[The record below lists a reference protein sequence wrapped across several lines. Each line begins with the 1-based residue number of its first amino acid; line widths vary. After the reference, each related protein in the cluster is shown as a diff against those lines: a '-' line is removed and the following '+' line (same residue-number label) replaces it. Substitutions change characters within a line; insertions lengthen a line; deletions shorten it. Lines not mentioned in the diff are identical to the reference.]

1 MAHRPYIQLPALGP
15 RGIINPKRGPFS
27 VVIPEATT
35 NLITNP
41 SLETGTT
48 SYTALNSASIA
59 QSSTQ
64 QYKGAY
70 SLAITMT
77 SATTDG
83 AAYTGTLSLTS
94 GTTYTA
100 SGWVLGQAGKSYT
113 WAITSTANTALA
125 TKTFRA
131 TGNWQR
137 VWVTYTETA
146 TNTRRVALRKDA
158 HASTTT
164 VYLDA
169 VQVEA
174 KTYPTT
180 YCDGDQ
186 IGLIPNQKPVPFLW
200 SGVPHASTSSRSAQ
214 TRAGG
219 KVVNLDVYGLTVT
232 GYVGLGLEPVQD
244 IVLPYSQADGAAYID
259 ELHNPRDFTIVARL
273 DANSDPQVQR
283 LRTDIGAAIGRD
295 RTAPH
300 QPLVLKYQLY
310 DGLTALGEEVDLVC
324 SYLDGLR
331 GDATHAA
338 GEDVTIQFTM
348 YQPHVQA
355 GDAAKALSALS
366 SLAGI
371 YYLVRRNAAGTW
383 EKLAGGDINNT
394 IRDMAY
400 NPVDGNIYIVG
411 DFTTINGVTIQG
423 VAKWNGTAW
432 SAVGSGTAYSAT
444 GMQGVAVAPN
454 GNVWIVGSFTT
465 GGGSATSY
473 IGVWDGASWT
483 QPSTAPNAV
492 VDDVVFDAVGN
503 AYVTGNFTNIATRIA
518 KYDGAAWSALSTG
531 LSGEGSTLSVIPGTQ
546 QLYVSGLF
554 ATAGGVTVNNVA
566 RWDGTTFVALG
577 SGTNANIDRHALDN
591 DGNLYIG
598 GDFTTAGGVTVNYMA
613 KWNGSAW
620 VSLAGG
626 VSSGTGGTAN
636 WVNSV
641 RIPTAGQVY
650 FGGNG
655 MQVAGGRTL
664 INYITRWNGSVF
676 LPLDIIFAG
685 TNAMS
690 APWVTGTPELYVSG
704 NLNNVSATT
713 TTPTT
718 VTNPDNAAVYPQIIF
733 GGLGS
738 GSASIYVLN
747 NETVDAHIFFSITLF
762 ANERLVLDLRPERLA
777 LRSNILGDR
786 TSGVLSGSDIG
797 RFQLLPGDNTI
808 SFLASSTSVT
818 CAVVWTRQLESV
830 DESIY
835 S

>member
-1 MAHRPYIQLPALGP
+1 MHRNSYIQLPALGP

-41 SLETGTT
+41 SFETGTT
-48 SYTALNSASIA
+48 GHTALGSASIA
-59 QSSTQ
+59 QSTAQ
-64 QYKGAY
+64 QYKGAA

-83 AAYTGTLSLTS
+83 SAYTGTLSLTS

-100 SGWVLGQAGKSYT
+100 SAWVLAQAGKSYT
-113 WAITSTANTALA
+113 FAITNTSNTALT
-125 TKTFRA
+125 TKTFTA

-137 VWVTYTETA
+137 VWVSYTETA
-146 TNTRRVALRKDA
+146 TNTRRVALRKNG

-164 VYLDA
+164 VYTDA
-169 VQVEA
+169 WQVEA

-186 IGLIPNQKPVPFLW
+186 IGLIPNQKPAPYLW
-200 SGVPHASTSSRSAQ
+200 NGLPHASTSSRSAQ

-219 KVVNLDVYGLTVT
+219 KVMNLDQYGITVT

-259 ELHNPRDFTIVARL
+259 ELHGQRDFTIVGRL
-273 DANSDPQVQR
+273 DAASDTQVQR
-283 LRTDIGAAIGRD
+283 LRTDLGAAIGRD

-300 QPLVLKYQLY
+300 QPLVLKYQMY
-310 DGLTALGEEVDLVC
+310 DCLTPMGEEVDLIC
-324 SYLDGLR
+324 KYMDGLR

-348 YQPHVQA
+348 DQPHVQA
-355 GDAAKALSALS
+355 SDAAKALSALS
-366 SLAGI
+366 SLTGI
-371 YYLVRRNAAGTW
+371 YYLVRRNAQGTW
-383 EKLAGGDINNT
+383 EKLAGGDFNGT
-394 IRDMAY
+394 IQDMAY
-400 NPVDGNIYIVG
+400 NPVDGNLYVVG
-411 DFTTINGVTIQG
+411 QFTTINGVTIQY

-432 SAVGSGTAYSAT
+432 SAVGSGTAYTAAL
-444 GMQGVAVAPN
+444 MQGIAIAPN

-465 GGGSATSY
+465 GTGSATSY
-473 IGVWDGASWT
+473 IGVWDGATWS

-492 VDDVVFDAVGN
+492 VDDVVFDAAGN

-531 LSGEGSTLSVIPGTQ
+531 LSGEGGTLSVIPGTQ
-546 QLYVSGLF
+546 QLYVSGNF

-577 SGTNANIDRHALDN
+577 SGTNALIDRHALDN
-591 DGNLYIG
+591 DGNLYIA

-613 KWNGSAW
+613 KWNGSSW

-641 RIPTAGQVY
+641 RIPSTGQVY

-655 MQVAGGRTL
+655 MLVAGGRTL

-676 LPLDIIFAG
+676 LPLDIIFSG

-733 GGLGS
+733 GGLSS

-747 NETVDAHIFFSITLF
+747 NETVDAHIFFNITLF

-777 LRSNILGDR
+777 LRSNVLGDR

-808 SFLASSTSVT
+808 SFLASSSSVT
-818 CAVVWTRQLESV
+818 CTVVWTRLLESV

-835 S
+835 